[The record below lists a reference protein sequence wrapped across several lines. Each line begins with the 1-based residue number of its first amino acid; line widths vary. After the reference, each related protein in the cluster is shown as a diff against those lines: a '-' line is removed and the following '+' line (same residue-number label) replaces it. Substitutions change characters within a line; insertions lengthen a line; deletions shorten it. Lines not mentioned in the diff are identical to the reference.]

1 MIKNKEYFLTAAVA
15 AIVPAFFNDAFVV
28 LLFLG
33 AIDFFYFTFMSA
45 RAYETNNSSRT
56 REMNKYLYI
65 RRWRICLPKITNGHN
80 YLK

>member
-1 MIKNKEYFLTAAVA
+1 MKKLFCFLTAAVA

-33 AIDFFYFTFMSA
+33 PIVCIRGEKSID
-45 RAYETNNSSRT
+45 
-56 REMNKYLYI
+56 L
-65 RRWRICLPKITNGHN
+65 CLEYV